1 LDKEPTP
8 TPSTSSDE
16 EYEERSSLLQ
26 IDADITKPIV
36 IDLQVNIVLTT
47 AQHDSINHFVSIQ
60 DLDSSSDDDE
70 DFQESRR
77 QFQAARSTSTA
88 SKKSISFF
96 DMELTNKDDN
106 IRNSV
111 PFVRQITEDG
121 KAKLEIYRPTT
132 NPIYIYTQVSLH

>member
-1 LDKEPTP
+1 MTFDTFQDLD
-8 TPSTSSDE
+8 TSSDE
-16 EYEERSSLLQ
+16 E
-26 IDADITKPIV
+26 D
-36 IDLQVNIVLTT
+36 N
-47 AQHDSINHFVSIQ
+47 
-60 DLDSSSDDDE
+60 
-70 DFQESRR
+70 FQSNRK
-77 QFQAARSTSTA
+77 QFQQARSVSTA

-132 NPIYIYTQVSLH
+132 NPIYIYTQVSPIRQYLFDNNRQSTWCYHITLQRVRDPGTSKLTLKAVNLLCDVATGDRCFD

>member
-1 LDKEPTP
+1 MQKLNKQAF
-8 TPSTSSDE
+8 
-16 EYEERSSLLQ
+16 LFL
-26 IDADITKPIV
+26 
-36 IDLQVNIVLTT
+36 
-47 AQHDSINHFVSIQ
+47 Q

-70 DFQESRR
+70 DFQANRK
-77 QFQAARSTSTA
+77 QFQQARSISTA

-132 NPIYIYTQVSLH
+132 NPIYIYTQVSQVEKLKHLNVFRVML